1 MLRSSEGQ
9 RPLREEKKRRR
20 ATRRVGSRGRVV
32 VGVSRGRLI
41 GSRLIGSVNGVAAQG
56 SRGSKSSR

>member
-20 ATRRVGSRGRVV
+20 ATRRVGSRGRV
-32 VGVSRGRLI
+32 GV
-41 GSRLIGSVNGVAAQG
+41 GSRLIGSANGVAAQG
-56 SRGSKSSR
+56 SRGSKGSRSRDSK

>member
-9 RPLREEKKRRR
+9 RPLRKEKKRGG

-32 VGVSRGRLI
+32 GGRGRD
-41 GSRLIGSVNGVAAQG
+41 RLIGSVNDVAAQS
-56 SRGSKSSR
+56 SRGSKSGR

>member
-20 ATRRVGSRGRVV
+20 ATRRVGSRGRV
-32 VGVSRGRLI
+32 GV

-56 SRGSKSSR
+56 SRGRKGSR

>member
-20 ATRRVGSRGRVV
+20 VTRRVGSRGRVV
-32 VGVSRGRLI
+32 VGGSRGRLI
-41 GSRLIGSVNGVAAQG
+41 GNVNGVAAQSSSG
-56 SRGSKSSR
+56 KNSR